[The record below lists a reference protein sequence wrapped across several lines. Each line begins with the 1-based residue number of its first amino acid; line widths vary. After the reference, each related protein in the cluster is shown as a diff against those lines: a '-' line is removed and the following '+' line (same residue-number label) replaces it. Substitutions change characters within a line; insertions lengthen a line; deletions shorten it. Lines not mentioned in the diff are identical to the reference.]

1 MMITLGG
8 YLMAVS
14 DLGDRRAAQKART
27 RERIRTTAQALFAE
41 HGFEA
46 VTLVHVAAEARV
58 SVQTVF
64 NHYSSKEELF
74 FAERT
79 QWVEGPAQAVRSRS
93 AGESPTAAL
102 RAHFVAMVAD
112 YARSAGGSGHRALVG
127 VLAGSPSLLAYERSL
142 HEDAVARLGVALAD
156 AWGCGA
162 GAALRAQVTASIWLA
177 AVRAVL
183 LDLRGAPPAPGDDAA
198 VRAAA
203 DLVDGVLGDLEAC
216 PSFSGGGARLV
227 A

>member
-1 MMITLGG
+1 M
-8 YLMAVS
+8 S

-27 RERIRTTAQALFAE
+27 RERIRATAQALFAE
-41 HGFEA
+41 HGFEG

-79 QWVEGPAQAVRSRS
+79 HWVDGPARAVRARPAGEGP
-93 AGESPTAAL
+93 TTAL
-102 RAHFVAMVAD
+102 RRHFVAMVEE
-112 YARSAGGSGHRALVG
+112 YARAASQDEHRALVE
-127 VLAGSPSLLAYERSL
+127 VLAGSASLLAYERSL
-142 HEDAVARLGVALAD
+142 HEDAVARLGDALAE
-156 AWGCGA
+156 AWGRADGGA
-162 GAALRAQVTASIWLA
+162 VRAGVTASIWLA

-183 LDLRGAPPAPGDDAA
+183 LDLRSTPPAPGDEAA
-198 VRAAA
+198 VRAAVELT
-203 DLVDGVLGDLEAC
+203 DRVLGDLDAC
-216 PSFSGGGARLV
+216 LSFSGGGARLV

>member
-1 MMITLGG
+1 MSSHGE
-8 YLMAVS
+8 
-14 DLGDRRAAQKART
+14 RRAQQKART

-64 NHYSSKEELF
+64 NHHSSKEELF

-79 QWVEGPAQAVRSRS
+79 RWVEGPARAVRGRS

-102 RAHFVAMVAD
+102 RAHFVGMVAD
-112 YARSAGGSGHRALVG
+112 YTRAAGGSGHRALVD
-127 VLAGSPSLLAYERSL
+127 VLVGSPALLAYERSL
-142 HEDAVARLGVALAD
+142 HEDAVARLGTALAE

-198 VRAAA
+198 VRATAE
-203 DLVDGVLGDLEAC
+203 LIDGVLGDLDAC
-216 PSFSGGGARLV
+216 LSFSGGGARLV